1 MADVIIQDLVKSFP
15 NGVTAVD
22 HINLHIK
29 DKEFIVLVG
38 PSGCGK
44 STTLRMIAGLEE
56 ISEGT
61 IKIGDRI
68 VNDVAPKDRNI
79 AMVFQNYALYP
90 HMDVYTNMAFGLKL
104 RKFPKDQID
113 QRVKRAA
120 EILGITNLLDRKP
133 KQLSGGQ
140 RQRVAVGRAIVRD
153 PEVFLFD
160 EPLSNLDAKLRVT
173 MRAELSKLQNQL
185 ETTMV
190 YVTHDQVEAMTMGH
204 RIVIMK
210 DGLIQQVGAPLEVY
224 DHPQNEFVAGFIGS
238 PPMNFFKAKV
248 AKADGAMVIDMNSFK
263 LKVPK
268 EYTSYYDKYMGKE
281 VTFGIRPED
290 ILDSDPEGG
299 RGCWETS
306 TAVVEVIEPLGAEV
320 ILELAKGEHTF
331 TARVDPHSKS
341 RLNQET
347 TLYYDMNK
355 MHLFDPETEKVIP
368 RS

>member
-1 MADVIIQDLVKSFP
+1 MAGVTLQELVKTFP

-22 HINLHIK
+22 HINLEIQ

-44 STTLRMIAGLEE
+44 STTLRMVAGLEE
-56 ISEGT
+56 ISDGT
-61 IKIGDRI
+61 IRIGDRV

-90 HMDVYTNMAFGLKL
+90 HMDVFTNMAFGLKL

-120 EILGITNLLDRKP
+120 EILGITPLLERKP

-173 MRAELSKLQNQL
+173 MRAELSKLQHQL
-185 ETTMV
+185 ETTMI
-190 YVTHDQVEAMTMGH
+190 YVTHDQVEAMTMGD

-210 DGLIQQVGAPLEVY
+210 DGIIQQVGSPLDVY

-248 AKADGAMVIDMNSFK
+248 VKADGSLVADMGSFQLKIPSEYASDYEK
-263 LKVPK
+263 LVNK
-268 EYTSYYDKYMGKE
+268 D
-281 VTFGIRPED
+281 VTFGMRPED
-290 ILDSDPEGG
+290 IIDESPEER
-299 RGCWETS
+299 RGMWEKTS
-306 TAVVEVIEPLGAEV
+306 AIVEVIEPLGAEK
-320 ILELAKGEHTF
+320 ILELAKGEHSF
-331 TARVDPHSKS
+331 TARVDPHSS
-341 RLNQET
+341 SVLNQET
-347 TLYYDMNK
+347 NLYFDMSK
-355 MHLFDPETEKVIP
+355 MHLFDPETEKVIT